1 MEKIFPEIINLH
13 HAHILIFSHL
23 SGREIL
29 KFREVNKYS
38 KYWIDKNLNYIYKQK
53 RQRNKLYINISLLD
67 DNYLNNLR
75 KFKEYIKLFAFKIL
89 KKNNFLDYTSADL
102 SRVMDDENV
111 FIFLSHFNSGMSHYQ
126 ATKILFD
133 SANP

>member
-1 MEKIFPEIINLH
+1 MEKIFPKIINLH
-13 HAHILIFSHL
+13 HAHILIFSYL

-29 KFREVNKYS
+29 KFREVNKYF
-38 KYWIDKNLNYIYKQK
+38 KHWIDKNLNYIYKQK
-53 RQRNKLYINISLLD
+53 RQRNKLYINISLLN

-111 FIFLSHFNSGMSHYQ
+111 FIFLSHLNSGMSQYQ
-126 ATKILFD
+126 ATKILFK
-133 SANP
+133 